1 MNRKT
6 LETMLK
12 KRRPVIER
20 LEGATI
26 PDIFAIYEHLGDC
39 PWHLQVF
46 SEVASTNTLLKQM
59 AAEGAAAGTVLIADR
74 QTAGRGRLGRTFLSP
89 GGVGVYLSALIRP
102 NCAPTELMHL
112 TCAVAVAMC
121 DAVENAFGF
130 RPGIKWT
137 NDLVVGSKKL
147 GGILTELGLDPKTG
161 MVDYAVLG
169 IGINCGQTESDFD
182 ESIRSM
188 ATSVRMV
195 TGQNASRERLIAGM
209 VKALEAM
216 DKALLTSPA
225 AILERYRADCITL
238 GQDVSILRGDEVRH
252 GRALDIDAEGG
263 LIVRYDSGE
272 TGTVTSGEVS
282 VRGIYG
288 YI

>member
-1 MNRKT
+1 MKDIMKNPVF
-6 LETMLK
+6 LK
-12 KRRPVIER
+12 KLSKLER
-20 LEGATI
+20 SDGATL
-26 PDIFAIYEHLGDC
+26 PDIREIFDHLGDC
-39 PWHLQVF
+39 PWHLQVY
-46 SEVASTNTLLKQM
+46 SEVGSTNTLLKQM

-74 QTAGRGRLGRTFLSP
+74 QTAGRGRLGRSFLSP

-102 NCAPTELMHL
+102 NCAPTALMHL

-161 MVDYAVLG
+161 MVDHAILG

-195 TGQNASRERLIAGM
+195 TGQNASRERLIAEM
-209 VKALEAM
+209 LKALEAM
-216 DKALLTSPA
+216 DKALLSSPA

-282 VRGIYG
+282 VRGLYG

>member
-1 MNRKT
+1 MNT
-6 LETMLK
+6 LDLTAIRACLGES
-12 KRRPVIER
+12 PWQVQ
-20 LEGATI
+20 
-26 PDIFAIYEHLGDC
+26 IFEEI
-39 PWHLQVF
+39 
-46 SEVASTNTLLKQM
+46 ASTNTLLKELGRQ
-59 AAEGAAAGTVLIADR
+59 GAPAGTVIVADR
-74 QTAGRGRLGRTFLSP
+74 QTGGRGRLGRTFLSP

-102 NCAPTELMHL
+102 NCAPTALMHL

-137 NDLVVGSKKL
+137 NDLVVGNKKL

-161 MVDYAVLG
+161 MVDHAVLG
-169 IGINCGQTESDFD
+169 IGINCGQIESDFD

-195 TGQNASRERLIAGM
+195 TGQNASRERLIAEM
-209 VKALEAM
+209 IKALDAM
-216 DKALLTSPA
+216 DRALLTSPA

-238 GQDVSILRGDEVRH
+238 GQDVSILRGDEIRH
-252 GRALDIDAEGG
+252 GWALDIDAEGG

-282 VRGIYG
+282 VRGLYG

>member
-1 MNRKT
+1 MS
-6 LETMLK
+6 
-12 KRRPVIER
+12 
-20 LEGATI
+20 I
-26 PDIFAIYEHLGDC
+26 PDLNTIRARLGDC
-39 PWHLQVF
+39 PWNVQVF
-46 SEVASTNTLLKQM
+46 EEVTSTNTLLKELARQ
-59 AAEGAAAGTVLIADR
+59 GAPAGTVLVTDR
-74 QTAGRGRLGRTFLSP
+74 QTAGRGRLGRSFLSP

-102 NCAPTELMHL
+102 NCAPTALMHL

-137 NDLVVGSKKL
+137 NDLVVNGRKL

-161 MVDYAVLG
+161 MVDHAILG
-169 IGINCGQTESDFD
+169 IGINCGQIETDFD
-182 ESIRSM
+182 GSIRSM

-195 TGQNASRERLIAGM
+195 TGQNASRERLIAEM

-238 GQDVSILRGDEVRH
+238 GQDVSILRGDEIRH

-272 TGTVTSGEVS
+272 SGTVTSGEVS
-282 VRGIYG
+282 VRGLYG

>member
-1 MNRKT
+1 MS
-6 LETMLK
+6 
-12 KRRPVIER
+12 
-20 LEGATI
+20 I
-26 PDIFAIYEHLGDC
+26 PDLNTIRARLGDC
-39 PWHLQVF
+39 PWNVQVF
-46 SEVASTNTLLKQM
+46 EEVTSTNTLLKELARQ
-59 AAEGAAAGTVLIADR
+59 GAPAGTVLVTDR
-74 QTAGRGRLGRTFLSP
+74 QTAGRGRLGRSFLSP

-102 NCAPTELMHL
+102 NCAPTALMHL

-137 NDLVVGSKKL
+137 NDLVVNGRKL

-161 MVDYAVLG
+161 MVDHAILG
-169 IGINCGQTESDFD
+169 IGINCGQIETDFD

-195 TGQNASRERLIAGM
+195 TGQNASRERLIAEM

-282 VRGIYG
+282 VRGLYG

>member
-1 MNRKT
+1 MS
-6 LETMLK
+6 
-12 KRRPVIER
+12 
-20 LEGATI
+20 I
-26 PDIFAIYEHLGDC
+26 PDLNTIRARLGGC
-39 PWHLQVF
+39 PWNVQVF
-46 SEVASTNTLLKQM
+46 EEVTSTNTLLKELARQ
-59 AAEGAAAGTVLIADR
+59 GAPAGTVLIADR

-102 NCAPTELMHL
+102 NCAPTALMHL

-137 NDLVVGSKKL
+137 NDLVVGNKKL

-161 MVDYAVLG
+161 MVDHAVLG
-169 IGINCGQTESDFD
+169 IGINCGQIESDFD

-188 ATSVRMV
+188 ATSARMV
-195 TGQNASRERLIAGM
+195 LGHPADRERLIAEM
-209 VKALEAM
+209 VLSLEKM
-216 DKALLTSPA
+216 DKELLTSPA
-225 AILERYRADCITL
+225 AILERYRDGCITL
-238 GQDVSILRGDEVRH
+238 GQEVSIVRGDEIRH
-252 GRALDIDAEGG
+252 GRALNIDAEGG

-282 VRGIYG
+282 VRGLYG